1 MLYDLLDSAFEQI
14 RIGGWVMYP
23 LVITCLWMWYLII
36 KKIIDMREFTRG
48 WSPPHECI
56 KNARKADFRCA
67 PWQRII
73 MDGYLAQ
80 KTDDDYTNDGLL
92 DSLRLRHETF
102 VNQHV
107 GTIALLATI
116 APLLGLL
123 GTVGGMIKTFDVIA
137 EFGTGNARALAA
149 GISEALLTTQTGLVV
164 AVPGLFMSAFLI
176 RRTKDLMERMQ
187 RFCLR
192 LLSADLGAN

>member
-1 MLYDLLDSAFEQI
+1 VLYDLLDAAFEQI

-23 LVITCLWMWYLII
+23 LVITCLWMWYLVI
-36 KKIIDMREFTRG
+36 KKIVDMRAFNRG
-48 WSPPHECI
+48 WSPVDECI
-56 KNARKADFRCA
+56 KNARKADFQCA
-67 PWQRII
+67 PWQRMI
-73 MDGYLAQ
+73 MDRYLDQ
-80 KTDDDYTNDGLL
+80 KTDDDYTNDSLL
-92 DSLRLRHETF
+92 DSLRLGHETF
-102 VNQHV
+102 INQYL
-107 GTIALLATI
+107 GIISLLATI

-176 RRTKDLMERMQ
+176 RRSNNLLERMQ

-192 LLSADLGAN
+192 LLSADLDTN